1 MKVVIY
7 DNVTDFKAVSATDGC
22 IINSELM
29 SFTNLLD
36 LIDKIKIDKQNI
48 TIYNKDMKE
57 SYL

>member
-7 DNVTDFKAVSATDGC
+7 DNVTDFKAVFSNGC

>member
-7 DNVTDFKAVSATDGC
+7 DNVTDFKAIFSNGC

-48 TIYNKDMKE
+48 TIYN
-57 SYL
+57 